1 MRLRAAAAAALA
13 AAAVAPALLMTQ
25 LAAQRTA
32 TEQPEPAQSP
42 SPPRQAVRMPS
53 PAPAA
58 PGAVQ
63 LRRRG
68 DCGGPPA
75 ERGEGP
81 HVGGALAA
89 RVARQARQMTA
100 AVSAALPAAT
110 AAAAGEAASRGA
122 RLGSEP
128 VDCCPAAAGG
138 GGDPAEAGAC
148 AALRAGGC
156 AEPPGL
162 PLGCGLPATPWRG
175 CAELR
180 LLRPLHWGGKTAL
193 YLGELHGRRVG
204 VKHFPLQWYETF
216 AGFHTLGVSRRRHRW
231 MNFPTWACLH
241 SAPGG
246 QRSVFQA
253 QPLLA
258 GPDLTRW
265 RFPPAE
271 EDGAQWGA
279 RLGFM
284 LRIACIFRWL
294 HAHPLG
300 PFSFDDNHP
309 AQYVVHEGGPVMVDL
324 DTVRRCS
331 AAGYARC
338 RCFAC
343 KGGRANCV
351 FPNSPEGFSSCKGG
365 GSAAEEPLCGV
376 RTDMWF
382 LGLLFWSMLP
392 GSSGVPLSGVH
403 PKKLGPAVVRGKRPA
418 IGPGVPP
425 QLTALLQRCWS
436 DPGARPSSAEAVDAL
451 QRLCAAHGCATG
463 GCPAEHR
470 DPEGYTAG

>member
-204 VKHFPLQWYETF
+204 VKHFPLQWC
-216 AGFHTLGVSRRRHRW
+216 GPRH
-231 MNFPTWACLH
+231 
-241 SAPGG
+241 
-246 QRSVFQA
+246 
-253 QPLLA
+253 
-258 GPDLTRW
+258 
-265 RFPPAE
+265 
-271 EDGAQWGA
+271 
-279 RLGFM
+279 
-284 LRIACIFRWL
+284 
-294 HAHPLG
+294 
-300 PFSFDDNHP
+300 
-309 AQYVVHEGGPVMVDL
+309 
-324 DTVRRCS
+324 
-331 AAGYARC
+331 
-338 RCFAC
+338 
-343 KGGRANCV
+343 
-351 FPNSPEGFSSCKGG
+351 
-365 GSAAEEPLCGV
+365 GSALM
-376 RTDMWF
+376 R
-382 LGLLFWSMLP
+382 
-392 GSSGVPLSGVH
+392 
-403 PKKLGPAVVRGKRPA
+403 
-418 IGPGVPP
+418 
-425 QLTALLQRCWS
+425 LQRCTGTGRKQ
-436 DPGARPSSAEAVDAL
+436 PGTRPSRGSTRWASP
-451 QRLCAAHGCATG
+451 AADTG
-463 GCPAEHR
+463 G
-470 DPEGYTAG
+470 